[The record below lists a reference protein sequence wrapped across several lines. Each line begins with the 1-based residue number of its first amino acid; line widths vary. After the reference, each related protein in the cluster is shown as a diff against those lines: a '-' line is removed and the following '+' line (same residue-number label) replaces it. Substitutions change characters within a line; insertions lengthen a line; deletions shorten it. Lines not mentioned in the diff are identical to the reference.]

1 MNWAQSFAVV
11 KSMKNRRYH
20 RGIGRSPF
28 EAMFGRKME
37 MGNEDGKIPSR
48 AARGLTPLEDESF
61 PSLTV
66 DEEVSFFQNFY
77 KNFRIM

>member
-1 MNWAQSFAVV
+1 M
-11 KSMKNRRYH
+11 
-20 RGIGRSPF
+20 PF

-48 AARGLTPLEDESF
+48 AARGLTTLEDESF

-66 DEEVSFFQNFY
+66 DEEVSFS
-77 KNFRIM
+77 

>member
-1 MNWAQSFAVV
+1 
-11 KSMKNRRYH
+11 MKNRRYH

-48 AARGLTPLEDESF
+48 AERGLTPMEDETF

-66 DEEVSFFQNFY
+66 DEEVSHFLSKFLKFSHNA
-77 KNFRIM
+77 NE

>member
-1 MNWAQSFAVV
+1 
-11 KSMKNRRYH
+11 MKNRRYH

-37 MGNEDGKIPSR
+37 MGNENGPSR